1 MIKFE
6 ACRSVDAYTKLNKI
20 QEGTY
25 GVVYRAQDK
34 ETGEIVAL
42 KKVKTEREQEGF
54 PVSCLREIKVM
65 LLYKHPNLVNV
76 KEVVVGD
83 AGTVYIVMEYLE
95 HDFQGLLKEIHGQ
108 LLQSE
113 VKCLLQQLLLGV
125 HHLHSHW
132 LIHRDLKPANLLYN
146 NKGCLKVAD
155 FGLTRKYETP
165 AVPMTQRVV
174 TLWYRAPEL
183 LLGATTYGPEL
194 DMWSVGCIFA
204 EFILR
209 EPLFCGTSEDTQI
222 KKIFCTLGVPNDDVW
237 PGFSA
242 LPLTARVL
250 ASLKGRKMPAVVP
263 IVDRL
268 RKSLTQ
274 AGFDLL
280 LSMLEYD
287 PAKRISAKEALEHGY
302 FREQPLPMKC
312 DMMPTWKSS
321 HEFEAKKRERS
332 PDNVL
337 LLAKKKGKS
346 ISPTDGSEVAAGAA
360 MLGGIAGGSVGG
372 EDEEDEDEDEDPFAP
387 PFKINI

>member
-1 MIKFE
+1 MIKFK

-113 VKCLLQQLLLGV
+113 VKCLLQQLLLAV

-165 AVPMTQRVV
+165 VVPMTQRVV

-222 KKIFCTLGVPNDDVW
+222 KKIFCTLGIPNDEIW

-242 LPLTARVL
+242 LPLTSRVL
-250 ASLKGRKMPAVVP
+250 ASLKGKKIPAVVP
-263 IVDRL
+263 NVDRL

-346 ISPTDGSEVAAGAA
+346 ISPTDGSEVGGAEAASLA
-360 MLGGIAGGSVGG
+360 GIAGGNVGN
-372 EDEEDEDEDEDPFAP
+372 DDDEDEDEDPFAP

>member
-1 MIKFE
+1 MISFK
-6 ACRSVDAYTKLNKI
+6 ACRSVDAYKKLNKI

-113 VKCLLQQLLLGV
+113 VKCLLQQLLLAV

-132 LIHRDLKPANLLYN
+132 LVHRDLKPANLLYN

-155 FGLTRKYETP
+155 FGLTRKYESP
-165 AVPMTQRVV
+165 AIPMTQRVV

-204 EFILR
+204 EFIIR

-222 KKIFCTLGVPNDDVW
+222 KKIFFTLGVPDDASW

-242 LPLTARVL
+242 LPLTQRVL
-250 ASLKGRKMPAVVP
+250 SSLRGKRAPAVVP
-263 IVDRL
+263 CMDRL
-268 RKSLTQ
+268 RRSLTK
-274 AGFDLL
+274 AGYDLL
-280 LSMLEYD
+280 MSMLEYD
-287 PAKRISAKEALEHGY
+287 PAKRISAEDALRHSY
-302 FREQPLPMKC
+302 FVEQPLPM
-312 DMMPTWKSS
+312 DREMMPTWKSS
-321 HEFEAKKRERS
+321 HEFEASKRERS

-337 LLAKKKGKS
+337 LLAKKKERDV
-346 ISPTDGSEVAAGAA
+346 SPTETQSGTTGEGPAAK
-360 MLGGIAGGSVGG
+360 GGLKENNGYDY
-372 EDEEDEDEDEDPFAP
+372 EDDEDEDPLAP
-387 PFKINI
+387 PFKIKF

>member
-1 MIKFE
+1 MINFNE
-6 ACRSVDAYTKLNKI
+6 CRSVDAYTKLNKI

-42 KKVKTEREQEGF
+42 KKVKTAREQEGF

-113 VKCLLQQLLLGV
+113 IKCLLQQLLLAV
-125 HHLHSHW
+125 QHLHSHW

-155 FGLTRKYETP
+155 FGLTRKYESP
-165 AVPMTQRVV
+165 AIPMTQCVV

-222 KKIFCTLGVPNDDVW
+222 KKIFCTLGVPNDTIW

-242 LPLTARVL
+242 LPLTARTL
-250 ASLKGRKMPAVVP
+250 ASLRGKKMPAVVP
-263 IVDRL
+263 NVDRL
-268 RKSLTQ
+268 RRSLTK
-274 AGFDLL
+274 AGYDLL

-287 PAKRISAKEALEHGY
+287 PKKRISAEDALNHSY
-302 FREQPLPMKC
+302 FREQPLPMEC

-321 HEFEAKKRERS
+321 HEFEARKRERS

-337 LLAKKKGKS
+337 LLAQKKGKTV
-346 ISPTDGSEVAAGAA
+346 SPTGGYGEGNAGSPSAASSNDVNGC
-360 MLGGIAGGSVGG
+360 
-372 EDEEDEDEDEDPFAP
+372 DDDDDDDEDPFAP